1 MKFWTYIY
9 GRTYERDFR
18 TICLPPSEI
27 VNRDSMDAIE
37 GFVKE
42 VLNSDKTSN
51 GRINPER
58 NRYAY
63 KCFEK
68 FIVFGYGFSHDAKKF
83 RQFGLSEYV
92 HDKKRKT
99 VALRTFVGMVID
111 KSSFE
116 QISHIPYVD
125 EFFYT
130 LYKKYVVPNWNWPE
144 FKSWV
149 PIISDEENSHIIC
162 PSDEMALTGKGL
174 FNNDTDFCSF
184 FPQISLKEI
193 LSSMKSCRTN
203 FITGLNVESHVES
216 AANARPPVYINNAIC
231 EDTMTFHKERI
242 KPIVSS
248 HTTSEANQDASQ
260 SSATHFKQRAKSI
273 LSNIFSSDKKQQ
285 QSSDSDAETETV
297 STSDITGVLSDL
309 PETRGGVDLRQSEGK
324 QMTENLLQ
332 WGDSWNK
339 PEDSSIESVSPET
352 HSDLKEFDLLPQI
365 ESASIPISEKEE
377 KLNQQIQRLVEL
389 CGIDEA
395 LNQVELLLG
404 RIEK

>member
-1 MKFWTYIY
+1 MKYWTYIY

-18 TICLPPSEI
+18 TICSPPSEI
-27 VNRDSMDAIE
+27 VNVDNLNAIE
-37 GFVKE
+37 DFARE
-42 VLNSDKTSN
+42 VLNTDRGSN
-51 GRINPER
+51 GRIDPAI
-58 NRYAY
+58 NRYAF
-63 KCFEK
+63 KCFER
-68 FIVFGYGFSHDAKKF
+68 FVVWGVGFSHEASSF
-83 RQFGLSEYV
+83 QQFGLGEYV

-99 VALRTFVGMVID
+99 TSLRSFVGMIIE
-111 KSSFE
+111 KTSFE
-116 QISHIPYVD
+116 QTDRIPYSEEV
-125 EFFYT
+125 FYR
-130 LYKKYVVPNWNWPE
+130 LFKKYVVPYWNWPE
-144 FKSWV
+144 FKSWK
-149 PIISDEENSHIIC
+149 PIVSEKEDSSIFC
-162 PSDEMALTGKGL
+162 PSDEMALMGKCQY
-174 FNNDTDFCSF
+174 NNDADFCSF

-231 EDTMTFHKERI
+231 GDTMAFHKERI

-248 HTTSEANQDASQ
+248 HTTPETSQDASQ
-260 SSATHFKQRAKSI
+260 SSTTFKQRAKSI

-309 PETRGGVDLRQSEGK
+309 PETRGDVDLRQSEGR
-324 QMTENLLQ
+324 QMTEDLLQ

-339 PEDSSIESVSPET
+339 SEDSSIESVSPET
-352 HSDLKEFDLLPQI
+352 HADLKEFDLLPQI

-377 KLNQQIQRLVEL
+377 KLNQQVQRLVEL

>member
-18 TICLPPSEI
+18 TICSPPSEI
-27 VNRDSMDAIE
+27 VNVDNLNAIE
-37 GFVKE
+37 DFVRE
-42 VLNSDKTSN
+42 VLNTDRGSN
-51 GRINPER
+51 GRINPAI
-58 NRYAY
+58 NRYAF
-63 KCFEK
+63 KCFER
-68 FIVFGYGFSHDAKKF
+68 FVVWGVGFSHEASSF
-83 RQFGLSEYV
+83 QQFGLGEYV

-99 VALRTFVGMVID
+99 TSLRSFVGMVIE
-111 KSSFE
+111 KTSFE
-116 QISHIPYVD
+116 QTNHIPYS
-125 EFFYT
+125 EETFYK
-130 LYKKYVVPNWNWPE
+130 LFKKYVVPYWDWPE
-144 FKSWV
+144 FKSWK
-149 PIISDEENSHIIC
+149 PIVSEKEDSSIFC
-162 PSDEMALTGKGL
+162 PSDEMALMDKCQ
-174 FNNDTDFCSF
+174 FNNDADFCSF
-184 FPQISLKEI
+184 FPQVSLIEI
-193 LSSMKSCRTN
+193 LSSMKSCKTN

-231 EDTMTFHKERI
+231 EDTMAFHKERI

-248 HTTSEANQDASQ
+248 HTTSEASQDASQ
-260 SSATHFKQRAKSI
+260 SSATHLKQRAKSI
-273 LSNIFSSDKKQQ
+273 LYSIFSSDKKQQ
-285 QSSDSDAETETV
+285 QSSDSDTETESA
-297 STSDITGVLSDL
+297 STSDVSGILSDL
-309 PETRGGVDLRQSEGK
+309 SETKGGVDLRQSEGK

-339 PEDSSIESVSPET
+339 PEDSSIESVSPDT

-377 KLNQQIQRLVEL
+377 KLNQQVQRLVEL